1 MQYLAELYTYDV
13 SNREPEKHI
22 RERRRSG
29 CGGQLAKST
38 LPTVTASAATV
49 PTTAIAATAEGVATV
64 RIRAIASDV
73 ADLTAV
79 RPLVS
84 QAKWNNDIE
93 LPCSTPATRPG
104 RHR

>member
-49 PTTAIAATAEGVATV
+49 PTTAIAATAVPAATSAATTTTATV
-64 RIRAIASDV
+64 AALRKESAHDE
-73 ADLTAV
+73 DFT
-79 RPLVS
+79 
-84 QAKWNNDIE
+84 
-93 LPCSTPATRPG
+93 ST
-104 RHR
+104 

>member
-49 PTTAIAATAEGVATV
+49 PTTAIAATAVPAATSAATTSTAATTVATYKGCQ
-64 RIRAIASDV
+64 R
-73 ADLTAV
+73 
-79 RPLVS
+79 
-84 QAKWNNDIE
+84 
-93 LPCSTPATRPG
+93 
-104 RHR
+104 